1 MVILGWSEL
10 PRPPVPKVCVYTQRS
25 PWAAVCLFSRGLV
38 ATAMWL
44 WLTVGLTTPF
54 MRHLLA
60 VNQGGH
66 PGAIDGAVSLCEM
79 CLSKPTHSATPSPC
93 LGSLTFVYCPLST
106 RPFACISFFSLSVC
120 PSPSCFPSETRQ
132 PLNPRSNHRFFGY
145 TFVILRPSGF
155 CNGVLHKR
163 FCRWLRPDIHVVYF
177 FFCSLYLFVP
187 PSALNATVTNP
198 FLFVSLFLLLLL
210 CSLTLHL
217 STWQV
222 TRSGPPADWLIGG
235 LSYLSIVSQSHA
247 KPDQARPDHLVGW
260 PRAQS
265 CFFFLF

>member
-1 MVILGWSEL
+1 MEKLQRFIDSTFKSFLFFVFFHPFCFFVNWVEPPVCVYLPDLPTSVKKKKRVHNQRGYCTLLLLPCMVILVWSEL
-10 PRPPVPKVCVYTQRS
+10 HRPPVPKVCVYTQRS

-60 VNQGGH
+60 VNQDGH

-106 RPFACISFFSLSVC
+106 RPFACISFFSLPVC

-155 CNGVLHKR
+155 CNGVLHEH
-163 FCRWLRPDIHVVYF
+163 FCRWLRPDVHVV
-177 FFCSLYLFVP
+177 
-187 PSALNATVTNP
+187 
-198 FLFVSLFLLLLL
+198 
-210 CSLTLHL
+210 
-217 STWQV
+217 
-222 TRSGPPADWLIGG
+222 
-235 LSYLSIVSQSHA
+235 
-247 KPDQARPDHLVGW
+247 
-260 PRAQS
+260 
-265 CFFFLF
+265 